1 MLFSCNSSVSG
12 SAVSVSLARGGLGA
26 LRLLGVLGL
35 NLCSDWSKASL
46 MSDSENVTLDRE
58 LGLSTEETRSFEI
71 DLSGEFSSCARE
83 RRELERL

>member
-1 MLFSCNSSVSG
+1 
-12 SAVSVSLARGGLGA
+12 
-26 LRLLGVLGL
+26 
-35 NLCSDWSKASL
+35 